1 MRAHRA
7 REPKWPRRLTLRDA
21 GDHISPATLPVPRRL
36 RCVRLPL
43 PMPPR
48 TLASLAH
55 ALTVSASPDAA
66 LQALGEALAE
76 VDRFAQLALVRFDER
91 RGMLRDRLLV
101 AGPRVER
108 VPLDTTFDHLPTRER
123 VAISAGGQFV
133 DFGDN
138 GDEFARLFQLPIL
151 GEPGWL
157 SVRGLRFDGEL
168 SALLV
173 LNESR
178 KMFGARTA
186 ERFLPAIALFEL
198 AHLRFL
204 EREAREEAV
213 KTLEDVTQHVHGD
226 YERRLADL
234 EARLTDA
241 SNSMAEANSARV
253 VSLEREVAQATE
265 DARRALRRA
274 DAVEATVGSAV
285 EQLEKAHVELHR
297 RSESLR
303 QKTRTIYLID
313 RVLTLDAST
322 DDPRQ
327 LADGL
332 MALVGDDMHAHRC
345 SLMLRTP
352 DGESLYIAAARGVA
366 PGIMEGTRVAM
377 GQGVAGRVA
386 VSREP
391 LLVRDVSEAHSH
403 PLLQDQY
410 FTTGSFISFPLVYHD
425 ELVGVVNLANRAMQG
440 VFLDEDVDRVRL
452 LGLVIALVAFHARL
466 PERLVEA
473 LSVR

>member
-1 MRAHRA
+1 
-7 REPKWPRRLTLRDA
+7 
-21 GDHISPATLPVPRRL
+21 
-36 RCVRLPL
+36 
-43 PMPPR
+43 MPPR

-55 ALTVSASPDAA
+55 ALTVASSRDAA
-66 LQALGEALAE
+66 LQALGETLAE
-76 VDRFAQLALVRFDER
+76 VDRYAHLALVGFDER
-91 RGMLRDRLLV
+91 RGMLLDRTLV
-101 AGPRVER
+101 VGARTDVKRLE
-108 VPLDTTFDHLPTRER
+108 TTLDHLPTRER
-123 VAISAGGQFV
+123 LAVIAGGQFV
-133 DFGDN
+133 DFGES
-138 GDEFARLFQLPIL
+138 GDEFARLFEIPAL

-157 SVRGLRFDGEL
+157 SVRGLAYDGQL
-168 SALLV
+168 SALLI
-173 LNESR
+173 LYESR

-198 AHLRFL
+198 AYVRFL
-204 EREAREEAV
+204 ERDGRQDAV
-213 KTLEDVTQHVHGD
+213 RTLEDVTQRVHGE

-234 EARLTDA
+234 EARLSDASSGQIATDA
-241 SNSMAEANSARV
+241 ARV
-253 VSLEREVAQATE
+253 VSLERELANAAE
-265 DARRALRRA
+265 DTRRALKRA
-274 DAVEATVGSAV
+274 NAVEGTIASAV

-332 MALVGDDMHAHRC
+332 VALVCDDMHAQRC

-352 DGESLYIAAARGVA
+352 DGEALYLAAFRGIA
-366 PGIMEGTRVAM
+366 PGVVEGVRVLIGEGVSGRVAM
-377 GQGVAGRVA
+377 
-386 VSREP
+386 SREP
-391 LLVRDVSEAHSH
+391 MLVRDVADAKNH

-410 FTTGSFISFPLVYHD
+410 FTTGSFISFPLVYHE
-425 ELVGVVNLANRAMQG
+425 ELVGVVNLANRAQRG
-440 VFLDEDVDRVRL
+440 IFSEEDVDRVRL
-452 LGLVIALVAFHARL
+452 LGLVIALAASHSRL

>member
-1 MRAHRA
+1 
-7 REPKWPRRLTLRDA
+7 
-21 GDHISPATLPVPRRL
+21 
-36 RCVRLPL
+36 
-43 PMPPR
+43 MPPR

-76 VDRFAQLALVRFDER
+76 VDRFAQLALVQFDER
-91 RGMLRDRLLV
+91 HGMLRDRV
-101 AGPRVER
+101 IVTGPRAEHLS
-108 VPLDTTFDHLPTRER
+108 LDTTFDHLPTRER
-123 VAISAGGQFV
+123 VAIEAGGQFV
-133 DFGDN
+133 DFGDSS
-138 GDEFARLFQLPIL
+138 DEFARLFQLPAF
-151 GEPGWL
+151 GEQGWL
-157 SVRGLRFDGEL
+157 SVRGLRFDGRL
-168 SALLV
+168 NALLV
-173 LNESR
+173 LYESR
-178 KMFGARTA
+178 KLFGARTA

-198 AHLRFL
+198 ANLRFL
-204 EREAREEAV
+204 DRAAREEAV
-213 KTLEDVTQHVHGD
+213 RTLEDVTERVHGE
-226 YERRLADL
+226 YERRLAEV
-234 EARLTDA
+234 EARLLDA
-241 SNSMAEANSARV
+241 SNSALAADSARIV
-253 VSLEREVAQATE
+253 ALERELAQATD
-265 DARRALRRA
+265 DARRALKRA
-274 DAVEATVGSAV
+274 AAVDATVSSAV

-313 RVLTLDAST
+313 KVLTLDAAT

-332 MALVGDDMHAHRC
+332 LSLIGDDMHAHRC

-352 DGESLYIAAARGVA
+352 DGESLYIGAARGIA
-366 PGIMEGTRVAM
+366 PGITEGTRIAI

-386 VSREP
+386 STREP
-391 LLVRDVSEAHSH
+391 ILVRDVSEATNH
-403 PLLQDQY
+403 PLLKDQY

-440 VFLDEDVDRVRL
+440 VFGEEDVDRVRI
-452 LGLVIALVAFHARL
+452 LGLVIALVAWNARL